1 MKPELLELINAICE
15 DGIVDADEVTKLS
28 AILDADGVI
37 DREEA
42 DALFM
47 INDKTTGN
55 DNCDEWKEY
64 FVKSL
69 VAHVLADETSPGK
82 IDADENTY
90 LQEKIGADGVCDALE
105 LALCVTI
112 ITESTECVDEFI
124 DYTLEKL
131 KAQVL
136 EDGIIDTGEVELLRA
151 VIYGTGGS
159 SGANVDKKE
168 AEYLYALNDATSGK
182 ENCPEWQ
189 ALFVEALG
197 KYYLEDETSPGEIDQ
212 DEAGHLKDMMGMDG
226 NLDGNEIAL
235 LGHIKISATTIHE
248 DLDFLIE
255 LASK

>member
-1 MKPELLELINAICE
+1 MKPDLLELINEICE
-15 DGIVDADEVTKLS
+15 DCIVDAGEVVKLS

-37 DREEA
+37 DREES

-55 DNCDEWKEY
+55 DNCDEWKAY
-64 FVKSL
+64 FVKSIT
-69 VAHVLADETSPGK
+69 AHVLADDTSPGK
-82 IDADENTY
+82 IDANENTY
-90 LQEKIGADGVCDALE
+90 LQEKIGADGVCDSLE
-105 LALCVTI
+105 LALCVAI
-112 ITESTECVDEFI
+112 ITEAEECVVEFI
-124 DYTLEKL
+124 DFTLEKL

-136 EDGIIDTGEVELLRA
+136 EDGIIDKGEVELISA
-151 VIYGTGGS
+151 VIYGSGGS

-168 AEYLYALNDATSGK
+168 AEYLFALNDATSGK
-182 ENCPEWQ
+182 ENSDEWQ
-189 ALFVEALG
+189 PLFVEALS

-235 LGHIKISATTIHE
+235 LGHIKITASAIHE

-255 LASK
+255 MASK